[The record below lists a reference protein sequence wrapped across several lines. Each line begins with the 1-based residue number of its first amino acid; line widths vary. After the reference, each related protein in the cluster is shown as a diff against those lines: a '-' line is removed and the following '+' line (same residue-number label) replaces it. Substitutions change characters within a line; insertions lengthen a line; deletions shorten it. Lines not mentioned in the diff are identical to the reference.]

1 MLPCQEICFP
11 WFAALPTEALLR
23 RLQWS
28 VSPDGGVL
36 RRCCWHDVAGHVI
49 SFRIGFDGTG
59 LLREWFLL
67 FHRRMALSKCRHV
80 TRNLHRQEPGL
91 AQGAECHLLH
101 TSHLFMLRF
110 TVRRGAALLHG
121 CCHLLLWP
129 LAVRGGIGVYASTCL
144 CGLRMPSRVHLTF
157 HCHATNDLRVGLKPP
172 SSRVEERLLAVE
184 AEEEPPP
191 LLLLAPLEL
200 FEERAS
206 SLPPLPSSLAVATGG
221 SSESTVVIPALSF
234 AVSTGLGDEDQGP
247 FKAELEA
254 LRLLTVD
261 ACDCSSLRELHVLV
275 DCQLALD
282 AVRQGGHEYPLLVGA
297 IRSLHASLEHRGIIK
312 VCLHW
317 VPSHGSVSVLSH
329 GSVSARWVHGQAPG
343 LKHNACGMT
352 GWTERSVQ
360 LASVDCRAHL
370 EPLSQPQHSVPAFGN
385 SRPCAPALLR
395 GCVWPMLCSS
405 HRSLAARN
413 LHPGVGHPEYP
424 DMNIFRCSA
433 STPPPTCTNLARHC
447 SPVTAEPCTFQQ
459 VLSFRNL
466 LVPSSAV
473 LKLSHVLAKELGP
486 LNFSTCQVCVATNV
500 E

>member
-1 MLPCQEICFP
+1 MLPLQEICFP
-11 WFAALPTEALLR
+11 WFAALPSEALLR

-36 RRCCWHDVAGHVI
+36 RRPCWHDIAGNVR

-59 LLREWFLL
+59 LLREWLL
-67 FHRRMALSKCRHV
+67 LLHRRMALSKCGHV

-121 CCHLLLWP
+121 RCHLLLWP
-129 LAVRGGIGVYASTCL
+129 LAVGGGIGVYASACL
-144 CGLRMPSRVHLTF
+144 CGLRMPSMVHLTF

-172 SSRVEERLLAVE
+172 NSRVEERLLAVE

-200 FEERAS
+200 VEERAS
-206 SLPPLPSSLAVATGG
+206 SLPPLPSSLAVATDG

-234 AVSTGLGDEDQGP
+234 AVSTGLSDEDQGP

-275 DCQLALD
+275 DCQLTLD
-282 AVRQGGHEYPLLVGA
+282 AVQQGGHEYPLLVGA
-297 IRSLHASLEHRGIIK
+297 IRSLRASLEHRGIR

-329 GSVSARWVHGQAPG
+329 GSVSARWVPWSGARPETQRMRNDWVDREVRATCKRRLQCSLRAAFAAAG
-343 LKHNACGMT
+343 TACQPLGT
-352 GWTERSVQ
+352 AG
-360 LASVDCRAHL
+360 HL
-370 EPLSQPQHSVPAFGN
+370 HLRFCGVAFGQ
-385 SRPCAPALLR
+385 CFA
-395 GCVWPMLCSS
+395 
-405 HRSLAARN
+405 
-413 LHPGVGHPEYP
+413 
-424 DMNIFRCSA
+424 
-433 STPPPTCTNLARHC
+433 
-447 SPVTAEPCTFQQ
+447 
-459 VLSFRNL
+459 
-466 LVPSSAV
+466 
-473 LKLSHVLAKELGP
+473 
-486 LNFSTCQVCVATNV
+486 VATDLWLLGICILESGILNTLK
-500 E
+500 